1 MGYYLGQ
8 FYIDKRDLFILLV
21 VVLLLLG
28 NYLDYPLPYF
38 DYQNLIIITLLFLL
52 AKGFLLT
59 TYDSALFATFLTALI
74 LTLFFPL
81 LQVLYFLALSFIFLR
96 LFKVI

>member
-1 MGYYLGQ
+1 MGYYLGH
-8 FYIDKRDLFILLV
+8 FYIDKRDLFIVFAVILLF
-21 VVLLLLG
+21 LG
-28 NYLDYPLPYF
+28 NYLHYPLPYF
-38 DYQNLIIITLLFLL
+38 EYRNLIILAILFLF

-59 TYDSALFATFLTALI
+59 AYDSVLFAVFLTAII

-81 LQVLYFLALSFIFLR
+81 LQVLYFLSLSFIFLR

>member
-1 MGYYLGQ
+1 VGYYLGH
-8 FYIDKRDLFILLV
+8 FYIDKRDLFIVLA

-28 NYLDYPLPYF
+28 NYFHYPLPYF
-38 DYQNLIIITLLFLL
+38 EYKNLIILAILFLF

-59 TYDSALFATFLTALI
+59 AYDSALFATFLTATI

-81 LQVLYFLALSFIFLR
+81 LQVLYFLSLSFIFLR
-96 LFKVI
+96 LFKAI

>member
-1 MGYYLGQ
+1 MGYYLGK
-8 FYIDKRDLFILLV
+8 FYFDKRDLFIVLA

-28 NYLDYPLPYF
+28 NYFHYPLPYF
-38 DYQNLIIITLLFLL
+38 EYKNLIILAILFLF

-59 TYDSALFATFLTALI
+59 AYDSALFATFLTATI

-81 LQVLYFLALSFIFLR
+81 LQVLYFLSLSFIFLR
-96 LFKVI
+96 LFKAI